1 MCENW
6 LMHDVK
12 EMISWVLLNFT
23 NLLWLWCG
31 QYIDTTITQMSEAW
45 EDILLEMDSKLKKL
59 AEDKYVC
66 SLYFSIAYWCVWFD
80 V

>member
-31 QYIDTTITQMSEAW
+31 QYIDTTVTQMSEAW

-66 SLYFSIAYWCVWFD
+66 SLYFSVAYCVWID

>member
-1 MCENW
+1 
-6 LMHDVK
+6 MHDVK

-66 SLYFSIAYWCVWFD
+66 SLYFSVAY
-80 V
+80 